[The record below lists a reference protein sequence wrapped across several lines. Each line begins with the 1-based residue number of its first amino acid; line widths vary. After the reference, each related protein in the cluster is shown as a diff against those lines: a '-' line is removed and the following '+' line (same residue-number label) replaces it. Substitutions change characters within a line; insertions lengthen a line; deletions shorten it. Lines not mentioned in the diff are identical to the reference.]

1 MIPIEAWL
9 AEAEKHRLRHGRPL
23 VSLCYAQSLDGS
35 LTGRRGQATS
45 LSGPESRALTHR
57 LRSLHAAILVG
68 IGTILA
74 DDPSLT
80 VRYAEDPGTRFSSA
94 FPRHPQPVIVDSL
107 LRFPL
112 NAKMRQANPHTPW
125 LAVTELAPPER
136 VEAARQAGLELVRLP
151 ADPDGH
157 VPLDQL
163 LEKLA
168 GRGTDSVMVEGG
180 ARILSAF
187 LRQGL
192 ADLLCVTVAPR
203 YLGGLNVIDPP
214 GAAPGGFPAI
224 TDVHYERMG
233 NDLVVYGRLSCQ
245 G

>member
-35 LTGRRGQATS
+35 LTGRRGQATT

-80 VRYAEDPGTRFSSA
+80 VRYAEGS
-94 FPRHPQPVIVDSL
+94 HPQPVIVDSH

-136 VEAARQAGLELVRLP
+136 VAAAGQAGLELVRLP

-163 LEKLA
+163 LEKLSA
-168 GRGTDSVMVEGG
+168 RGTDSVMVEGG

-214 GAAPGGFPAI
+214 GAAPEGFPAI
-224 TDVHYERMG
+224 IDVHYERLG
-233 NDLVVYGRLSCQ
+233 EDFVLFGRLS
-245 G
+245 